1 MKRNNGPDLTTGSC
15 EMSNMQRELYLRV
28 IDDHHAVTPIVYQI
42 HNYRYAF
49 DISRWLYENSITGK
63 ILIDFLKVKFENSIM
78 ELVKFVIM
86 KINNDREKK
95 PIYAH
100 KDYKI

>member
-1 MKRNNGPDLTTGSC
+1 MIVDKVNTSKGSPQ
-15 EMSNMQRELYLRV
+15 MSNMQRELYLRL
-28 IDDHHAVTPIVYQI
+28 IDDHAAAMPVVYQI
-42 HNYRYAF
+42 NNYRYCF
-49 DISRWLYENSITGK
+49 EISRWLYENSITGR

-78 ELVKFVIM
+78 EMVKFIIM

-95 PIYAH
+95 PIYAY